1 MLEIDLFSSPFLLS
15 LLISFS
21 AGVLSFLSPCVLPI
35 VPAYIAYMAG
45 ISLQDLTPG
54 EKNINRRVLYASIA
68 FVLGLSTVFIV
79 LGAAVSFIGQFLLS
93 YQNILEIIA
102 GFIIILFGLNFIG
115 FLNLGFGREFRFE
128 VTRLK
133 GGVIVSYILGLAFAF
148 GWTPCI
154 GPILGSILALVL
166 QEDTILNGVTLMS
179 TYALG
184 MGLPFVLTGFFLG
197 KAVPVQQKL
206 KKHMGIIE
214 KLMGSLLLLTGAL
227 ILSGNFSS
235 LSFFLLE
242 YFPWLATI
250 G

>member
-1 MLEIDLFSSPFLLS
+1 MD
-15 LLISFS
+15 
-21 AGVLSFLSPCVLPI
+21 
-35 VPAYIAYMAG
+35 
-45 ISLQDLTPG
+45 
-54 EKNINRRVLYASIA
+54 
-68 FVLGLSTVFIV
+68 
-79 LGAAVSFIGQFLLS
+79 
-93 YQNILEIIA
+93 
-102 GFIIILFGLNFIG
+102 FIG